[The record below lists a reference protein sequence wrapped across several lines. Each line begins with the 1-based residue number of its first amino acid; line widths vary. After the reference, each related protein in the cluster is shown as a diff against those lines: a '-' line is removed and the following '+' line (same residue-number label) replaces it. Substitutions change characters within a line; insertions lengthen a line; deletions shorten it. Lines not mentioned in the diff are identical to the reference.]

1 MSFWDILGTLLIK
14 PLQLLFEVVFVMAN
28 RVVGDPGL
36 AIIALSLAMNFLVL
50 PLYRRADAMQ
60 EEERE
65 MELRLHKGVAHI
77 KKTFRGDER
86 MMMLQTYYRQ
96 NNYKPTY
103 VLKGATSLFLE
114 IPFFI
119 AAYAF
124 LSNLELLHGVSFG
137 PIRDLGAPDGLLTVA
152 GVTVN
157 VLPFLMTAINLVSCV
172 IFTKGSL
179 PKTKVQLYAMALFFL
194 VFLYTSPAGL
204 VFYWTLNN
212 LFSLLKTIF
221 YKLRHASAILGVL
234 FSLAGIAAAVYGLFF
249 YGQPTPRRLVFFV
262 AAAIV
267 LQLPLLSVLCKGK
280 VRLPEKLR
288 GAQPSKKL
296 FVSGGI
302 FLAVLTGLLIP
313 SAVIHSSPQEFVD
326 MTRFL
331 HPVWYIVSA
340 FCFAV
345 GTFVIWFG
353 IFYSLAKPSVKAF
366 LDKCV
371 WALCGIALV
380 DYMFFGRSL
389 GNLSAGLIFDNGLQ
403 FTTGQMLVNL
413 AVVLVIFAA
422 FAFAASRWR
431 RRIPGILAVGIIAV
445 VCMSAVNTVGICRS
459 INEIKSAAL
468 SDGGMP
474 TFSLS
479 KTGKNVVVL
488 MIDRAIG
495 PYIPYIFNEK
505 PELEAQFDGFTYY
518 RNTASLGVKTN
529 ISTPSLF
536 GGYEYTPAELNTR
549 DQELLV
555 DKHNEA
561 LKVLPVM
568 FDQNGF
574 DVTVLQPVYAN
585 YQYTP
590 DLSIFDDYP
599 DIRKFNVC
607 GQFTDPEIKRQ
618 SIKNNKRNFFCYAL
632 MKAAPLCVQTNLYDY
647 GAYNQG
653 NVATEIGYGTQTG
666 DDMYTASG
674 ISKYFMD
681 SYNVLGNL
689 PNITRISKGG
699 ENTYMV
705 LTNETTHELMLLQEP
720 EYAPTEEVDN
730 TQYEREHADRF
741 TLNGQTLAVKDRRDY
756 MHYQCN
762 VAALLQLGKW
772 FDYLRANGVYDNTRI
787 IIMSDHGNTLGQV
800 PELITDYGL
809 DTEGFA
815 SLLLV
820 KDFNSTGFTTSNE
833 FMLSADV
840 PLLAVK
846 DVIAEPVNPFTGH
859 RIDELTKP
867 KEEQRLLHSF
877 IYDVKVNC
885 GTQFIAGD
893 WYTVNGDI
901 WNKNAWTQVASET
914 VLTNAD

>member
-14 PLQLLFEVVFVMAN
+14 PLQLLFEVVFVIAN

-212 LFSLLKTIF
+212 LFSLIKTIF
-221 YKLRHASAILGVL
+221 YKLRHAHIILGVL
-234 FSLAGIAAAVYGLFF
+234 FSLAGITAAVYGLFF
-249 YGQPTPRRLVFFV
+249 YGQATPRRLVFFI

-280 VRLPEKLR
+280 VKLPAALR
-288 GAQPSKKL
+288 DAQPSKKL

-313 SAVIHSSPQEFVD
+313 SAVIHASPQEFADLTV
-326 MTRFL
+326 FL

-353 IFYSLAKPSVKAF
+353 IFYSLAKPSVKVLF
-366 LDKCV
+366 DRCI

-380 DYMFFGRSL
+380 DYMFFGRNL

-422 FAFAASRWR
+422 FAFAASKWR
-431 RRIPGILAVGIIAV
+431 QRIPGILAVGILAI
-445 VCMSAVNTVGICRS
+445 VCMSVVNTVGICRS
-459 INEIKSAAL
+459 IDEIEESALA
-468 SDGGMP
+468 DGGMP
-474 TFSLS
+474 TFTLS
-479 KTGKNVVVL
+479 KTGKNVIVL
-488 MIDRAIG
+488 MLDRGMG

-518 RNTASLGVKTN
+518 HNTASLGIKTN

-574 DVTVLQPVYAN
+574 DVTVLEPVYAG
-585 YQYTP
+585 YEWSP
-590 DLSIFDDYP
+590 VLSVFDDCP
-599 DIRKFNVC
+599 NVKCFNVR
-607 GQFTDPEIKRQ
+607 GRFTDPELKRQ
-618 SIKNNKRNFFCYAL
+618 SIDGNKRNFFCYAL

-653 NVATEIGYGTQTG
+653 NIAAETGYGTQTG
-666 DDMYTASG
+666 DDMYTGSG
-674 ISKYFMD
+674 ISAGFMN
-681 SYNVLGNL
+681 SYNVLANL
-689 PNITRISKGG
+689 PNITRITKDDT
-699 ENTYMV
+699 NTYMV
-705 LTNETTHELMLLQEP
+705 MTNDTTHDPMLLQEP
-720 EYAPTEEVDN
+720 EYVPAQEVDN

-762 VAALLQLGKW
+762 VAAMLQLGKW

-787 IIMSDHGNTLGQV
+787 IVMSDHGNTMGQV

-809 DTEGFA
+809 DAEGFA
-815 SLLLV
+815 SLLMV
-820 KDFNSTGFTTSNE
+820 KDFGSKGFTTSNE

-846 DVIAEPVNPFTGH
+846 DVIESPVNPFTGH
-859 RIDELTKP
+859 RIDELTRP
-867 KEEQRLLHSF
+867 KEEQLLLHSF

-901 WNKNAWTQVASET
+901 WNKNAWTQVASNA

>member
-212 LFSLLKTIF
+212 LFSLIKTIF
-221 YKLRHASAILGVL
+221 YKLRHAHIILGVL
-234 FSLAGIAAAVYGLFF
+234 FSLAGITAAVYGLFF
-249 YGQPTPRRLVFFV
+249 YGQATPRRLVFFV

-280 VRLPEKLR
+280 VKLPAALR
-288 GAQPSKKL
+288 DAQPSKKL

-313 SAVIHSSPQEFVD
+313 SAVIHASPQEFVD
-326 MTRFL
+326 LTTFL

-353 IFYSLAKPSVKAF
+353 IFYSLAKPSVKVLF
-366 LDKCV
+366 DRCI

-380 DYMFFGRSL
+380 DYMFFGRNL
-389 GNLSAGLIFDNGLQ
+389 GTLSAGLIFDNGLQ

-422 FAFAASRWR
+422 FAFAASKWR
-431 RRIPGILAVGIIAV
+431 QRIPGILTVGILAI
-445 VCMSAVNTVGICRS
+445 VCMSVVNTVGICRS
-459 INEIKSAAL
+459 INEIQSAAL
-468 SDGGMP
+468 SDGGTP
-474 TFSLS
+474 TFTLS

-488 MIDRAIG
+488 MLDRAIG

-518 RNTASLGVKTN
+518 HNTASLGVKTN

-574 DVTVLQPVYAN
+574 DVTVLEPVYAG
-585 YQYTP
+585 YEWSP
-590 DLSIFDDYP
+590 VLSVFDDCP
-599 DIRKFNVC
+599 NVKCFNVR
-607 GQFTDPEIKRQ
+607 GRFTDPELKRQ

-653 NVATEIGYGTQTG
+653 NIAAETGYGTQTG
-666 DDMYTASG
+666 DDMYTGSG
-674 ISKYFMD
+674 ISKDFMN

-689 PNITRISKGG
+689 PNITRITKDDT
-699 ENTYMV
+699 NTYMV
-705 LTNETTHELMLLQEP
+705 MTNDTTHDPMLLQEP
-720 EYAPTEEVDN
+720 EYVPAQEVDN

-756 MHYQCN
+756 THYQCN
-762 VAALLQLGKW
+762 VAAMLQLGKW

-787 IIMSDHGNTLGQV
+787 IIMSDHGNTMGQV

-809 DTEGFA
+809 DAEGFA
-815 SLLLV
+815 SLLMV
-820 KDFNSTGFTTSNE
+820 KDFGSKGFTTSNE
-833 FMLSADV
+833 FMLAADV

-846 DVIAEPVNPFTGH
+846 DVIENPVNPFTGH

-867 KEEQRLLHSF
+867 KEEQLLLHSF

-901 WNKNAWTQVASET
+901 WNKNAWTQVASNA